1 MLGHSFPTRRSS
13 DLEFPH
19 RLGARADERDADVV
33 AELGERRVLGDEAP
47 ADPGGVRPGLDEG
60 AFKHGVVEV
69 GPRGG
74 GAERVGQVG
83 LPDERG
89 GAVRVGVEG
98 DRLDRRARL
107 RGNSDTGS
115 AIARDPVNGRS
126 E

>member
-1 MLGHSFPTRRSS
+1 MKVTPSL
-13 DLEFPH
+13 L
-19 RLGARADERDADVV
+19 AQ
-33 AELGERRVLGDEAP
+33 LGEHRVLGDEAP
-47 ADPGGVRPGLDEG
+47 ADPGGVCPGLDEG

-69 GPRGG
+69 GPRRG

-107 RGNSDTGS
+107 RGQIPDGVDQPHRGLPAVDDGDSTEHRHRPPKYERAEG
-115 AIARDPVNGRS
+115 
-126 E
+126 